1 MPATTVDCD
10 VVFFDLRDTLG
21 DVDRPGHL
29 ALYRPSTEKLLDAMR
44 DLVGLRVGVITN
56 LPAEVSAEQGHRMI
70 AEAVVTEHNG
80 SVVHLADILDPQG
93 IVINHEAKLDKPD
106 PAIYRFAADQMRV
119 PIERCLFV
127 GENLIEVLAAQA
139 AGMRGLLKPSPPGKE
154 FQPAVITRHG
164 MSVRDSGRAFE
175 EVLKQEHLL
184 GERIFACGSRIVKA
198 LDSVHRAQD
207 IPPEVRTAMG
217 MFVYTLTNF
226 ADQAHLKAE
235 EAIVPLAVARGMPP
249 EHARWMFDQHDQ
261 ARAYW
266 EAIRVAWQRIQNG
279 DPGDVSYAISDFR
292 RCTEGFVLLFRSHAV
307 RENDELYPE
316 LGRYLTDADDAT
328 VLGIVRHTGP
338 PDIGPYAAIVG
349 ATEEALDNAD
359 SPDDAHGTDGADGAD
374 RTDGADGAT
383 RIAGKG

>member
-10 VVFFDLRDTLG
+10 AVFFDLRDTLG

-56 LPAEVSAEQGHRMI
+56 LPADVSAEQGHRMI
-70 AEAVVTEHNG
+70 AEAVVAEDDG
-80 SVVHLADILDPQG
+80 SVVHLSDVLDPQG
-93 IVINHEAKLDKPD
+93 IVINHEAHLDKPD
-106 PAIYRFAADQMRV
+106 PAIYRYAAEQMHV

-139 AGMRGLLKPSPPGKE
+139 AGMRSTLKPSPPGKE
-154 FQPAVITRHG
+154 FQPAVITRQG
-164 MSVRDSGRAFE
+164 ESVRDSGRAFE
-175 EVLKQEHLL
+175 ESLEQEHLL
-184 GERIFACGSRIVKA
+184 GERIFACGSRIVRG
-198 LDSVHRAQD
+198 LDSVERAQD
-207 IPPEVRTAMG
+207 IPPGVRTAMG

-249 EHARWMFDQHDQ
+249 EDARWMFDQHDQ

-266 EAIRVAWQRIQNG
+266 EAIRVAWQRIQHG
-279 DPGDVSYAISDFR
+279 DPRDVAFAISDFR
-292 RCTEGFVLLFRSHAV
+292 RCTEGFVQLFRAHAT

-316 LGRYLTDADDAT
+316 LGRHLTDADDAT
-328 VLGIVRHTGP
+328 VLSIVHHTGP
-338 PDIGPYAAIVG
+338 PDIGPYAEIVG
-349 ATEEALDNAD
+349 AMEEALDAAGIPEDAGAD
-359 SPDDAHGTDGADGAD
+359 AAHGTATGAPP
-374 RTDGADGAT
+374 T
-383 RIAGKG
+383 AGKV

>member
-1 MPATTVDCD
+1 MPATAVDCD

-44 DLVGLRVGVITN
+44 DLVGLRIGVITN

-70 AEAVVTEHNG
+70 AEAVVSEHDG
-80 SVVHLADILDPQG
+80 EVVRLADVIDPRG
-93 IVINHEAKLDKPD
+93 IVINHEARLDKPD

-119 PIERCLFV
+119 PVERCLFV

-139 AGMRGLLKPSPPGKE
+139 AGMRGTLKPSPPGKE
-154 FQPAVITRHG
+154 FLPAVISRQG
-164 MSVRDSGRAFE
+164 ESVQDSGRAFE
-175 EVLKQEHLL
+175 EALEQEHLL
-184 GERIFACGSRIVKA
+184 GERIFGCGGRIAGA
-198 LDSVHRAQD
+198 LASVERAED
-207 IPPEVRTAMG
+207 IPPGVRTAMG
-217 MFVYTLTNF
+217 MFVYVLTEF

-249 EHARWMFDQHDQ
+249 ERARWMFDQHDQ

-266 EAIRVAWQRIQNG
+266 AAIAVAWRRIQHG
-279 DPGDVSYAISDFR
+279 DPRDVAYAISDFR
-292 RCTEGFVLLFRSHAV
+292 GCTESFVRLFRAHAI

-316 LGRYLTDADDAT
+316 LGRRLTDADDAA
-328 VLGIVRHTGP
+328 VLSIVHHTGP

-349 ATEEALDNAD
+349 AMEEALDGIAAEGITEQ
-359 SPDDAHGTDGADGAD
+359 PVAADGSA
-374 RTDGADGAT
+374 
-383 RIAGKG
+383 AGKV